1 MTRAV
6 YAMLEGR
13 VGEAFRWNPLGMIL
27 LVGLALRLGWGL
39 VGWVR
44 GRPRSMQLKIGARGA
59 WLLGGLVLVFWV
71 LRNCPVWPCI
81 LLAPP

>member
-27 LVGLALRLGWGL
+27 LAGLALRLGWGL

-44 GRPRSMQLKIGARGA
+44 GRPRSMQLKIGTRGT
-59 WLLGGLVLVFWV
+59 WLLGGLVLIFWV
-71 LRNCPVWPCI
+71 MRNCPVWPCT